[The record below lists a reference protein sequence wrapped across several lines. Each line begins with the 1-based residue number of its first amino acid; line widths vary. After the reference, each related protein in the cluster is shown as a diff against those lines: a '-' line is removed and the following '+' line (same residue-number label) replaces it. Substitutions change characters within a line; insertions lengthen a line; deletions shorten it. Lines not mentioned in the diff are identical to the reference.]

1 MRHVTYQ
8 LFLFLYF
15 YMKME
20 GEGEFS
26 CDALDVLSHLHSL
39 CCNFLLKI

>member
-8 LFLFLYF
+8 LFLYF

-20 GEGEFS
+20 GEEEFS
-26 CDALDVLSHLHSL
+26 CDASDVLSHLHSL
-39 CCNFLLKI
+39 CCKLPLKI